1 MCKCI
6 SLYRYGGLHGFSD
19 TLMPSLPYI
28 LRGIGLG
35 VIFISYPE
43 TGEMKAMVNM
53 LSVHPAEPL
62 IW

>member
-1 MCKCI
+1 
-6 SLYRYGGLHGFSD
+6 
-19 TLMPSLPYI
+19 MPSLPYI